1 MQLSRVTVRA
11 SKLLA
16 AVAAAMIA
24 PAVAAPAHAR
34 PEPRLTEVV
43 VAGAHGRSAQAERL
57 VRRLGGHVDRRLRII
72 DGFTA
77 RIPQR
82 ALPRLERSRAVRS
95 LSRNSRLHVSS
106 TTDPGADLATATT
119 AFLRIATGAAVLDR
133 DRLAGAGVDVAVVD
147 SGVVPVGNLAEPGA
161 LVKGPDFSNERR
173 TAALDGMDTFGH
185 GTHVAGVI
193 AGSDPLTGYEGVAP
207 AARIISI
214 KVAGADGAT
223 SLAQVLGAYEWI
235 YRYRRAA
242 GFNIRVLNISLGVDN
257 TGGYGRDPLAWASE
271 QMWKAGVAV
280 VAAAGNNGADS
291 GTLDLPAADP
301 YVIAVGATDGQ
312 GTDDPADDTV
322 ADYSSRDA
330 NRPPDVVAPGTRIV
344 SLRDPGSTLDTE
356 FPAARIGDGYFRG
369 SGTSQAAAVVSG
381 LSARLFGQRPD
392 LTPDQLKLILRR
404 GAVDLGAPAA
414 AQGAGRV
421 DVARSSA
428 LAVPTADEARQ
439 TAPRA
444 VLDLSKVFAP
454 APDTGPDDETES
466 GNGTDDVV
474 ADDAEWAGR
483 RWSGRRWSGMK
494 WSGMKW
500 SGRRWSSADWDG
512 GS

>member
-1 MQLSRVTVRA
+1 VSVLP

-16 AVAAAMIA
+16 AGVTGTIALAA
-24 PAVAAPAHAR
+24 AAPAQAR
-34 PEPRLTEVV
+34 PEPRMVAVV
-43 VAGAHGRSAQAERL
+43 VAGAHGHSGKAERL
-57 VRRLGGHVDRRLRII
+57 VERLGGDVHRRLRII
-72 DGFTA
+72 GGFTA
-77 RIPQR
+77 SVPRH
-82 ALPRLERSRAVRS
+82 ALRRLERSGAVRS
-95 LSRNSRLHVSS
+95 LSRDSRLHLSG
-106 TTDPGADLATATT
+106 TTDPGADLASATT
-119 AFLRIATGAAVLDR
+119 AFLRTATGAASLDR
-133 DRLAGAGVDVAVVD
+133 NQLAGAGVDVAVID
-147 SGVVPVGNLAEPGA
+147 SGVVPVGSLGQPGA
-161 LVKGPDFSNERR
+161 LLKGPDFSNERR
-173 TAALDGMDTFGH
+173 IPELDGMDTFGH

-207 AARIISI
+207 AARVISL

-235 YRYRRAA
+235 YRHRRAP

-257 TGGYGRDPLAWASE
+257 RDGYGSDPLAWASE

-280 VAAAGNNGADS
+280 VAAAGNDGGES

-344 SLRDPGSTLDTE
+344 SLRVPGSTLDTE
-356 FPAARIGDGYFRG
+356 FPAARVGDGFFRG

-381 LSARLFGQRPD
+381 LSARLLGQRPD

-404 GAVDLGAPAA
+404 GAADLGAPAA

-421 DVARSSA
+421 DVAASA
-428 LAVPTADEARQ
+428 ALITPSADDARQ

-444 VLDLSKVFAP
+444 VLDLSKIFAP
-454 APDTGPDDETES
+454 APVASPDDETES
-466 GNGTDDVV
+466 GSGTDDVV
-474 ADDAEWAGR
+474 AGNAEWAGR

-512 GS
+512 S